1 MFEWQYFLGEL
12 SIVELYANL
21 FEKFDKS
28 EMKNWNLYSNLSNPK
43 FFYQK
48 DKCSI
53 QGGLYKGWY
62 I

>member
-28 EMKNWNLYSNLSNPK
+28 EMKN
-43 FFYQK
+43 
-48 DKCSI
+48 
-53 QGGLYKGWY
+53 
-62 I
+62 